1 MSDNFCPMRILVT
14 GSGGYIGAHLI
25 QELMQNNY
33 EILALSGRAPTKF
46 SRLNQIGI
54 RGIPGD
60 TRNQDFLEKVF
71 SDFKPSVV
79 VHLAGLKSP
88 EESNSKNELYF
99 NNNHKSLENVFNLA
113 KQNNVKAF
121 INASSSAVYGDL
133 DSSSIKET
141 DTGNPSSNY
150 GRIKKFGEEFLSH
163 NNPGSINVCSLR
175 LFNVI
180 GSSSPSLK
188 ESAKFHLV
196 PATVTR
202 IKSGLPP
209 IVYGWDLPTTDGTA
223 IRDYVHIKDVT
234 HVINRLVEILIES
247 GDFSQRNLILN
258 VGSGHG
264 TSVLKVVQLIQEFL
278 GSDFEVVKRPAR
290 SGDPISVVSDIARIS
305 QLLDWKP
312 RYSIEE
318 MVSSSL

>member
-1 MSDNFCPMRILVT
+1 MRILVT
-14 GSGGYIGAHLI
+14 GAGGYIGAHLI
-25 QELMQNNY
+25 QELMQSDF
-33 EILALSGRAPTKF
+33 EILPLSGRSPAKF
-46 SRLNQIGI
+46 SRLNQLGI
-54 RGIPGD
+54 RGVAGD
-60 TRNQDFLEKVF
+60 MKDQDFLEKVF

-99 NNNHKSLENVFNLA
+99 NNNQKSLENVFNLA
-113 KQNNVKAF
+113 IQSNVKVF

-150 GRIKKFGEEFLSH
+150 GRIKKFGEEFLSRS
-163 NNPGSINVCSLR
+163 NPGSINVCSLR

-209 IVYGWDLPTTDGTA
+209 IIYGWDLPTTDGTA

-234 HVINRLVEILIES
+234 YVIRRLVDFLIES
-247 GDFSQRNLILN
+247 VDFSQRNLIFN

-290 SGDPISVVSDIARIS
+290 SGDPISVVSDIEKIS

-312 RYSIEE
+312 KHSIEE
-318 MVSSSL
+318 MIFSSI

>member
-1 MSDNFCPMRILVT
+1 MRILVT
-14 GSGGYIGAHLI
+14 GAGGYIGAHLI
-25 QELMQNNY
+25 QELMQDDF
-33 EILALSGRAPTKF
+33 EILALSGRSRAKF

-54 RGIPGD
+54 RGISGD
-60 TRNQDFLEKVF
+60 MQDQDFLERVF
-71 SDFKPSVV
+71 SDFKASVV

-99 NNNHKSLENVFNLA
+99 NNNQKSLENVFNLA
-113 KQNNVKAF
+113 IQNNVKVF

-150 GRIKKFGEEFLSH
+150 GRIKKFGEEFLSR
-163 NNPGSINVCSLR
+163 NNPGSIKICSLR

-196 PATVTR
+196 PATVAR

-209 IVYGWDLPTTDGTA
+209 IIYGWDLPTTDGTA

-234 HVINRLVEILIES
+234 HIIHCLVDMLIES
-247 GDFSQRNLILN
+247 EDSSWRNLILN
-258 VGSGHG
+258 VGSGSG
-264 TSVLKVVQLIQEFL
+264 TSVLKVVQLIQQFL
-278 GSDFEVVKRPAR
+278 GSDFEVEKRPAR

-318 MVSSSL
+318 MVCSSL

>member
-1 MSDNFCPMRILVT
+1 MRILVT
-14 GSGGYIGAHLI
+14 GAGGYIGAHLI
-25 QELMQNNY
+25 QEFIQSDF
-33 EILALSGRAPTKF
+33 EILPLSGRSPAKF
-46 SRLNQIGI
+46 SRLNQLGI
-54 RGIPGD
+54 RGVAGD
-60 TRNQDFLEKVF
+60 MKDQDFLEKVF

-99 NNNHKSLENVFNLA
+99 NNNQKSLENVFNLA
-113 KQNNVKAF
+113 IQNNVKVF

-150 GRIKKFGEEFLSH
+150 GRIKKFGEEFLSRH
-163 NNPGSINVCSLR
+163 NPGSINVCSLR

-180 GSSSPSLK
+180 GSSSPSLR

-209 IVYGWDLPTTDGTA
+209 IIYGWDLPTTDGTA

-234 HVINRLVEILIES
+234 YVIRRLVDFLIES
-247 GDFSQRNLILN
+247 VDFSQRNLILN

-290 SGDPISVVSDIARIS
+290 SGDPISVVSDIEKIS

-312 RYSIEE
+312 KHSIEE
-318 MVSSSL
+318 MIFSSI